1 MLFGDSSPLF
11 ALPTKERDYHKRKFG
26 NSFYKKKTYY
36 KLRRDQTSIPSH
48 CTDWFIHI
56 LIIAYYNPCVTG
68 WHFNP
73 LCTAQ
78 NHQGSFYCSIG
89 FWNFKF
95 LFGEILRD
103 SSAKRYRIL
112 KTTHDSQ
119 NLCKIYKSCLWKR
132 FPSLS
137 LKKTLGFHKKTPVT
151 HLVFHASFTPFRFY
165 RFHTKQLLRWCSSAE
180 RAISRCFL
188 KAVEHHRWHQR
199 ERGGSENIAWTAR
212 VIYMR
217 FFFAMSQM

>member
-1 MLFGDSSPLF
+1 MLFGDSGPLF

-95 LFGEILRD
+95 LFGEILCD
-103 SSAKRYRIL
+103 SSAKRYRFL

-119 NLCKIYKSCLWKR
+119 NLCKISKSCLWKR

-137 LKKTLGFHKKTPVT
+137 LKKTLGFHFR
-151 HLVFHASFTPFRFY
+151 HLWRTSFFPRFL
-165 RFHTKQLLRWCSSAE
+165 HTFQVLSFPHQAAVALVQFGGARDQPLLP
-180 RAISRCFL
+180 
-188 KAVEHHRWHQR
+188 
-199 ERGGSENIAWTAR
+199 
-212 VIYMR
+212 
-217 FFFAMSQM
+217 